1 MKGTVVATW
10 IKTMENLHGE
20 ELVNEAKRESSWNTG
35 LMITPLMNIEDEMAH
50 DLVNTVAAKAN
61 TDVGELW
68 QKIGQ
73 ENINSFS
80 EWFPSY
86 FDGRRLHNFLEMMDT
101 VHKQLT
107 EMIPGAN
114 PPRIIPDIPRE
125 DTLRL
130 TYRSKRGMF
139 DYFLGLLKGS
149 GAYFDKDIKVNEL
162 SRDTESEQQELVV
175 DVIFPESIKT
185 SKSFSFNKLLSLGV
199 FKSIES
205 KLGLAVTVT
214 TTIIGFILAGT
225 ESQLW
230 LPPAL
235 GLLNGGIGYLVMK
248 GLFKPFGLLNQELD
262 EVGDMNLSNSISV
275 DSGDEF
281 EEVFEKINK
290 IKARVREDI
299 LFLKGGTDDMYNFTG
314 ELVDLTDDMR
324 QVSDNIAVVV
334 DEVAMGATEQAEET
348 ENSAYI
354 VDNNV
359 REIEN
364 LVETGSQSKEQL
376 EAAVASIKESA
387 GDVRQ
392 VNQMINDIKEAFGDV
407 NDRGIQLS
415 HQVEEIMEIVD
426 TVSEIAE
433 QTNLLSLNAT
443 IEAARSSGD
452 SRGFAVVADEI
463 RDLAD
468 DSHKAGEEI
477 RHNLESFTKEVK
489 ALVNG
494 ISSQFSNLEESNKAL
509 DNVTAANQE
518 STEKIEDAS
527 EQVMEIVDN
536 LRNET
541 QKISEVIE
549 KLNSLAAIA
558 EENSASSQEM
568 SASVSDY
575 ADKIKEMTDYI
586 QQTEKLVQNFQESLT
601 DYST

>member
-50 DLVNTVAAKAN
+50 DLVRKVAAKAN

-114 PPRIIPDIPRE
+114 PPRIIPDIPEE

-235 GLLNGGIGYLVMK
+235 GLLNGGIGYLIMK

>member
-1 MKGTVVATW
+1 
-10 IKTMENLHGE
+10 
-20 ELVNEAKRESSWNTG
+20 
-35 LMITPLMNIEDEMAH
+35 
-50 DLVNTVAAKAN
+50 
-61 TDVGELW
+61 
-68 QKIGQ
+68 
-73 ENINSFS
+73 
-80 EWFPSY
+80 
-86 FDGRRLHNFLEMMDT
+86 
-101 VHKQLT
+101 
-107 EMIPGAN
+107 
-114 PPRIIPDIPRE
+114 
-125 DTLRL
+125 
-130 TYRSKRGMF
+130 
-139 DYFLGLLKGS
+139 
-149 GAYFDKDIKVNEL
+149 
-162 SRDTESEQQELVV
+162 
-175 DVIFPESIKT
+175 
-185 SKSFSFNKLLSLGV
+185 
-199 FKSIES
+199 
-205 KLGLAVTVT
+205 
-214 TTIIGFILAGT
+214 
-225 ESQLW
+225 
-230 LPPAL
+230 
-235 GLLNGGIGYLVMK
+235 
-248 GLFKPFGLLNQELD
+248 
-262 EVGDMNLSNSISV
+262 
-275 DSGDEF
+275 
-281 EEVFEKINK
+281 
-290 IKARVREDI
+290 
-299 LFLKGGTDDMYNFTG
+299 
-314 ELVDLTDDMR
+314 
-324 QVSDNIAVVV
+324 
-334 DEVAMGATEQAEET
+334 MGATEQAEET

>member
-10 IKTMENLHGE
+10 IKTMENLYGE
-20 ELVNEAKRESSWNTG
+20 ELVSKAKQESAWNTG

-50 DLVNTVAAKAN
+50 DLVNTVAKKSN
-61 TDVGELW
+61 TAVSELW
-68 QKIGQ
+68 QKIGR

-80 EWFPSY
+80 QWFPSY

-149 GAYFDKDIKVNEL
+149 GVYFDKDIKVNEL
-162 SRDTESEQQELVV
+162 SRDTSSDEKELVV
-175 DVIFPESIKT
+175 DVVFPEPIMT
-185 SKSFSFNKLLSLGV
+185 SRTFSFNKLLSLGV
-199 FKSIES
+199 FKTIES

-214 TTIIGFILAGT
+214 TTIIGYILAGT
-225 ESQLW
+225 ESQVW
-230 LPPAL
+230 LPPVL
-235 GLLNGGIGYLVMK
+235 GLVNGGIGYLVMK
-248 GLFKPFGLLNQELD
+248 GLFKPFKLLNQELD
-262 EVGDMNLSNSISV
+262 EVGNMNLSNSIKV

-281 EEVFEKINK
+281 DQVFEKMNK
-290 IKARVREDI
+290 IKATVREDI

-314 ELVDLTDDMR
+314 ELVDLTADMR

-334 DEVAMGATEQAEET
+334 DEVAQGATEQAEET

-376 EAAVASIKESA
+376 EAAVTSIKESA
-387 GDVRQ
+387 GEVKQ
-392 VNQMINDIKEAFGDV
+392 VNQMISNIKEAFGDV
-407 NDRGIQLS
+407 NDRGIELS
-415 HQVEEIMEIVD
+415 NQVEEIMEIVD

-468 DSHKAGEEI
+468 DSHQAGEEI
-477 RHNLESFTKEVK
+477 RKNLESFTAEVRG
-489 ALVNG
+489 LVNG
-494 ISSQFSNLEESNKAL
+494 ISSQFSNLEESNQAL
-509 DNVTAANQE
+509 DKVTEANQE

-536 LRNET
+536 LRQET

-575 ADKIKEMTDYI
+575 ADKIKEMTNYI
-586 QQTEKLVQNFQESLT
+586 QQTEKLVKNFQDSLT